1 MKTEKMHVIIK
12 SLAANFAVIKA
23 ASDVETP
30 VLGEG
35 DTNYICGNCGKVILE
50 NIVKGQIKNIVFE
63 CPTCGEYNM
72 P

>member
-1 MKTEKMHVIIK
+1 MKTEKMCVIIK
-12 SLAANFAVIKA
+12 SLAANMAVIKA
-23 ASDVETP
+23 APNVETP

-35 DTNYICGNCGKVILE
+35 DTNYICGNCGNIILKNVI
-50 NIVKGQIKNIVFE
+50 KGQIKNIVFE